1 MFGTQQA
8 YVFQL
13 DGLSPEIQNIM
24 NSKSHLKITSFI
36 IFGIATISSSS
47 FLTAA
52 DDDLRIVPQLVV
64 GTAGIEP
71 GVALEYR
78 TGNLERIVL
87 RPEVFLSEDSRIGG
101 GAAVLYEVAK
111 SFDLPQAHAL
121 AIGPRFVA
129 HNSDDTGWELD
140 AMATYGVA
148 LGSMTMP
155 SRHVLGVLAAVGVR
169 NDKEHDETRIGA
181 NAGIFY
187 SFRF

>member
-1 MFGTQQA
+1 MKTKTHF
-8 YVFQL
+8 
-13 DGLSPEIQNIM
+13 
-24 NSKSHLKITSFI
+24 KITSFI
-36 IFGIATISSSS
+36 ICGIAGMSSSS

-52 DDDLRIVPQLVV
+52 DDDLRIVPQLII

-78 TGNLERIVL
+78 TENLAHMVL

-101 GAAVLYEVAK
+101 GAALLYDFSK

-148 LGSMTMP
+148 LGSMTQP

-169 NDKEHDETRIGA
+169 NDKVHDETRIGA
-181 NAGIFY
+181 NVGIFY

>member
-1 MFGTQQA
+1 MKSFTQ
-8 YVFQL
+8 L
-13 DGLSPEIQNIM
+13 
-24 NSKSHLKITSFI
+24 ITSSFI
-36 IFGIATISSSS
+36 LCSVASVSGVSL
-47 FLTAA
+47 LTAA

-78 TGNLERIVL
+78 TANLDHMVL

-101 GAAVLYEVAK
+101 GAALLYEIGDM
-111 SFDLPQAHAL
+111 FELPRAHAL

-140 AMATYGVA
+140 AMATYGVS
-148 LGSMTMP
+148 LSSMTQP
-155 SRHVLGVLAAVGVR
+155 WRHALGVLAAVGVR
-169 NDKEHDETRIGA
+169 NDKVHDETRIGA
-181 NAGIFY
+181 NVGIYY